1 MPRGVPKAGI
11 RKTQR
16 YLERTVH
23 NTLFDDDIIEQ
34 IQETD
39 QEIDTRIQERFE
51 VLQYLASATV
61 SGKSRALIVSGPPGL
76 GKSYTIEQALQDLEP
91 EQYTIIKGFVR
102 ATGLYKT
109 LFQYRNPGSVV
120 VFDDS
125 DSIFM
130 DEGSLSLLKAACDT
144 TEQRILSW
152 RAETN
157 MRDEE
162 EQLLPTN
169 FEFNGSVIFITNYDF
184 DKIIDQKQRYHE
196 HMSAMVSRAFYL
208 DLTMKTKRD
217 FVIRIKQ
224 VVKSGMLSNSL
235 SKNQIDMVVDYI
247 STNQDKLRELSLR
260 MAIKIGK
267 LIEQYPD
274 RWERIAKITLLKQ

>member
-11 RKTQR
+11 RKTRR
-16 YLERTVH
+16 YLESSVPNR
-23 NTLFDDDIIEQ
+23 LFELETSLES
-34 IQETD
+34 QETD
-39 QEIDTRIQERFE
+39 QEIDTRIQERFD
-51 VLQYLASATV
+51 VLQYLADATV
-61 SGKSRALIVSGPPGL
+61 NGKSRALIVSGPPGL
-76 GKSYTIEQALQDLEP
+76 GKSYTIEQALTTLDP
-91 EQYTIIKGFVR
+91 EQYTVIKGFVR

-109 LFQYRNPGSVV
+109 LFQYRNPGCVI

-157 MRDEE
+157 MRDED

-184 DKIIDQKQRYHE
+184 DKIIEQKQRYHE

-224 VVKSGMLSNSL
+224 VIESGMLSNSL
-235 SKNQIDMVVDYI
+235 SSQQINMVVDYI
-247 STNQDKLRELSLR
+247 VTNQDKLRELSLR